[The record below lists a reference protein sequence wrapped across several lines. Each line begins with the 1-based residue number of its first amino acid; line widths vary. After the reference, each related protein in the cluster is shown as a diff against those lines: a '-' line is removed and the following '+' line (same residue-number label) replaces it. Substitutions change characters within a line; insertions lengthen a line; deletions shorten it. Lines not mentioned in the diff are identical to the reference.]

1 MKEYLYH
8 YVIVTNEQD
17 KTKYADFF
25 KAETD
30 ETAGEFMNYLLENL
44 KFDDGS
50 GELRKANITDA
61 WYEKVETV
69 KWKGKEHEVVLV
81 PQFEEETEV
90 VIEDEE

>member
-8 YVIVTNEQD
+8 YVIVTSEQD

-90 VIEDEE
+90 VIENEE

>member
-8 YVIVTNEQD
+8 YVIVTNEQN

-30 ETAGEFMNYLLENL
+30 EAAGEFMNYLLENL

-50 GELRKANITDA
+50 GELKKANITDA

-81 PQFEEETEV
+81 PQFEEEIEV